1 MMNNIKKTILITLA
15 LLITNGCSGLL
26 NSEKHGHFTS
36 QVNLKDSKL
45 TPAITNDM
53 VKFIQNYY
61 PVSKTTFY
69 FQLDS
74 SAYSQGV
81 AIEDALRNV
90 GYGISYMKK
99 RGRIPFAYKID
110 FIDENIMRTTY
121 NIGKSTLS
129 RLYTIEEG
137 NISPQSAFTSRG
149 FKKSIKHTS
158 HINTPTYK
166 KPVTKI
172 YPLIE
177 HKPSN
182 YINNSSVEITKKALV
197 SIPVLNIRNEPSKKG
212 KIIGKLYKDYLV
224 YVESTIINNK
234 GEKWCKVI
242 QKDFQNNQHEYISS
256 RYIKYLN

>member
-15 LLITNGCSGLL
+15 LLITNGCSGIL

-36 QVNLKDSKL
+36 QVSLKDSKL

-53 VKFIQNYY
+53 VNFIQNYY

-81 AIEDALRNV
+81 GIEDALRNV
-90 GYGISYMKK
+90 GYGISYRQK

-129 RLYTIEEG
+129 RLYNIEEG
-137 NISPQSAFTSRG
+137 NISPRSAFTTRG
-149 FKKSIKHTS
+149 FKKRIYNTS
-158 HINTPTYK
+158 YTNSYTDITKTYSL
-166 KPVTKI
+166 TE
-172 YPLIE
+172 YRTA
-177 HKPSN
+177 N
-182 YINNSSVEITKKALV
+182 YTDNNSNEIIRKALV
-197 SIPVLNIRNEPSKKG
+197 SIPVLNIRNRPSKKG
-212 KIIGKLYKDYLV
+212 KIIGQYTKNSLIYIA
-224 YVESTIINNK
+224 STIINSI
-234 GEKWCKVI
+234 GEEWCSVI
-242 QKDFQNNQHEYISS
+242 EKDSSNNQHQYISS

>member
-1 MMNNIKKTILITLA
+1 MMKNIKKTILITLA

-36 QVNLKDSKL
+36 QVNLKNSKL

-53 VKFIQNYY
+53 VNFIQNYY

-74 SAYSQGV
+74 SAYSQGI
-81 AIEDALRNV
+81 AIEDALRSV
-90 GYGISYMKK
+90 GYGVSYIKK

-129 RLYTIEEG
+129 RIYNIEE
-137 NISPQSAFTSRG
+137 NHISPRSAFTTRG
-149 FKKSIKHTS
+149 FKKRIYTTS
-158 HINTPTYK
+158 YTNSYTDI
-166 KPVTKI
+166 TKT
-172 YPLIE
+172 YPLTEYKID
-177 HKPSN
+177 
-182 YINNSSVEITKKALV
+182 NSSNEIIRKALV
-197 SIPVLNIRNEPSKKG
+197 SIPVLNIRNKPSKKG
-212 KIIGKLYKDYLV
+212 KIIGKYTKNSVV
-224 YVESTIINNK
+224 YIASTIINSK
-234 GEKWCKVI
+234 GEEWCSVI
-242 QKDFQNNQHEYISS
+242 EKDSSNNQHQYISS

>member
-1 MMNNIKKTILITLA
+1 M
-15 LLITNGCSGLL
+15 
-26 NSEKHGHFTS
+26 
-36 QVNLKDSKL
+36 VN
-45 TPAITNDM
+45 
-53 VKFIQNYY
+53 FIQNYY

-129 RLYTIEEG
+129 RLYNIEEG
-137 NISPQSAFTSRG
+137 NISPRSAFTTRG
-149 FKKSIKHTS
+149 FKKHIYNTS
-158 HINTPTYK
+158 YINSYSNNRI
-166 KPVTKI
+166 VTKT
-172 YPLIE
+172 YPSIE
-177 HKPSN
+177 QRISN
-182 YINNSSVEITKKALV
+182 YTNNNSNEIIRKALV
-197 SIPVLNIRNEPSKKG
+197 SIPVLNIRNKPSKKG
-212 KIIGKLYKDYLV
+212 EIVGQYTKNTLIYIA
-224 YVESTIINNK
+224 STVVNNK
-234 GEKWCKVI
+234 GEKWCRVI
-242 QKDFQNNQHEYISS
+242 QKDFSNNQHEYISS